1 MNWLPKIRL
10 RVILVALTLL
20 AIVQFVLAFSAYL
33 RLNTQANA
41 GFRLPLPSRT
51 AAIVETVEAA
61 SENKVQAA
69 LDAVSSPD
77 FIVWIGPFEV
87 LDTNVS
93 DFAMEDVEDA
103 ISRYVNELGD
113 RKVEA
118 WIAPDPNKPMGQLRF
133 ERYRM
138 WSEHPMRLAV
148 SLEGDEWLF
157 IETRDNL
164 AQKVFGFPPGIW
176 AGLFG
181 LIVGALSLST
191 LWRGLGPLEELSNR
205 VTEFSNK
212 PVSIFVKPKGPKET
226 QQITEAINS
235 MQNEIVQMLQE
246 RETMLGAMSHDLR
259 TYITRLRLRI
269 NAVSDIESRGR
280 MERDLADMTSIVDD
294 ALVYAK
300 LQASKP
306 TLERVDLT
314 ELLLRLVEDL
324 ESNSNVSFTHP
335 LEHLFAFVDPT
346 MLRRAVANLIIN
358 ADHYA
363 EGGTL
368 SVLSDA
374 EGLKITVS
382 DSGPGV
388 PEQDVLRL
396 LEPFERGTESRN
408 LDTPGSGLGLAIAK
422 RIAEQHGGSLSL
434 HKNTGGGLRAT
445 LMLPKI

>member
-1 MNWLPKIRL
+1 
-10 RVILVALTLL
+10 
-20 AIVQFVLAFSAYL
+20 
-33 RLNTQANA
+33 
-41 GFRLPLPSRT
+41 
-51 AAIVETVEAA
+51 
-61 SENKVQAA
+61 
-69 LDAVSSPD
+69 
-77 FIVWIGPFEV
+77 
-87 LDTNVS
+87 
-93 DFAMEDVEDA
+93 
-103 ISRYVNELGD
+103 
-113 RKVEA
+113 
-118 WIAPDPNKPMGQLRF
+118 
-133 ERYRM
+133 M

-148 SLEGDEWLF
+148 SLKGDEWLF

-191 LWRGLGPLEELSNR
+191 LWRGLGPLEELSKR

-212 PVSIFVKPKGPKET
+212 PVSIFVKPKGPRET

-235 MQNEIVQMLQE
+235 MQHDIVQMLQE

-269 NAVSDIESRGR
+269 NAVNDIESRAR
-280 MERDLADMTSIVDD
+280 MERDLTDMTSIVDD

-306 TLERVDLT
+306 NLERVDLT
-314 ELLLRLVEDL
+314 ELLGQLVEDL
-324 ESNSNVSFTHP
+324 ESNSSIAFMQP
-335 LEHLFAFVDPT
+335 PEHLFAFVDPA

-374 EGLKITVS
+374 EGLKLTVS
-382 DSGPGV
+382 DSGPGI

-396 LEPFERGTESRN
+396 LEPFERGSEARN
-408 LDTPGSGLGLAIAK
+408 LDIPGSGLGLAIAK
-422 RIAEQHGGSLSL
+422 RIAEQHGGSMSL
-434 HKNTGGGLRAT
+434 DKNTGGGLRAT
-445 LMLPKI
+445 LVLPKNSELVSSTAM

>member
-1 MNWLPKIRL
+1 MKWLPKIRL

-33 RLNTQANA
+33 RLNTQTNE

-61 SENKVQAA
+61 PDNNVQAA
-69 LDAVSSPD
+69 LDAVSSPE

-148 SLEGDEWLF
+148 SLKGDEWLF

-191 LWRGLGPLEELSNR
+191 LWRGLGPLEELSKR
-205 VTEFSNK
+205 VTEFSIK
-212 PVSIFVKPKGPKET
+212 PVSIFVRPKGPRET

-235 MQNEIVQMLQE
+235 MQHDIVQMLQE

-259 TYITRLRLRI
+259 TYITRLSLRI
-269 NAVSDIESRGR
+269 NAVSDIESRTR

-314 ELLLRLVEDL
+314 ELLLQLVEDL
-324 ESNSNVSFTHP
+324 ENNSNVAFTQP
-335 LEHLFAFVDPT
+335 PEHLFAFVDPT

-363 EGGTL
+363 EGGIL
-368 SVLSDA
+368 SILSDS

-382 DSGPGV
+382 DSGPGIL
-388 PEQDVLRL
+388 EQDVLRL
-396 LEPFERGTESRN
+396 LEPFERGSEARN

-434 HKNTGGGLRAT
+434 DKNTGGGLRAT